1 MDQTLSKE
9 STQEPMEIL
18 LLVNSAD
25 WALPGWWEYSG
36 EGRREWD
43 QEINR
48 CPEVHMEVIG

>member
-36 EGRREWD
+36 EGSGDGGGSNGWGNL
-43 QEINR
+43 I
-48 CPEVHMEVIG
+48 